1 MEQADQGV
9 AMTNA
14 AELSCKEAARLMSRQ
29 QDMALLPVEQEDL
42 KKHLY
47 ICLSCRR
54 FDEQLVF
61 LRRLAKRYGE
71 QDPPAA
77 GQ

>member
-1 MEQADQGV
+1 
-9 AMTNA
+9 MTDA

-29 QDMALLPVEQEDL
+29 QDATLLPIEEEDL

-71 QDPPAA
+71 SDPPAA
-77 GQ
+77 G

>member
-1 MEQADQGV
+1 
-9 AMTNA
+9 MTDA
-14 AELSCKEAARLMSRQ
+14 VELSCKEAARLMSRQ
-29 QDMALLPVEQEDL
+29 QDMALLPVEEEDL

-71 QDPPAA
+71 SDLPAA
-77 GQ
+77 E

>member
-1 MEQADQGV
+1 
-9 AMTNA
+9 MTNA

-29 QDMALLPVEQEDL
+29 QDMTLLPVEQEDL

-71 QDPPAA
+71 QDPLAP